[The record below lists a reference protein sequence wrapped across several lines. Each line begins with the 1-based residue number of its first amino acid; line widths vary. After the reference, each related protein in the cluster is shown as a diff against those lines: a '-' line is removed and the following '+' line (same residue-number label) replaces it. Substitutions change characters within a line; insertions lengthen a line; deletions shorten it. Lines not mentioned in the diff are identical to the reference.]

1 MRCPSL
7 LGKLIA
13 AGIACAQLV
22 APAVAAPPDAMRA
35 VVAATLKERLPDLAV
50 PDYALGAAAF
60 DADLRRQLEE
70 NSAAGTE
77 AVAAGKVLWTRK
89 FRNGRSLAGCFPN
102 GGRRVAASY
111 PQFDPRVKR
120 VITLEMA
127 VNQCLKAHGE
137 TLFDHDDPKTMGAV
151 TAYLRSLS
159 DGQKLAVR
167 VRPEAEAQLEQG
179 RRLYFS
185 RLGQRNF
192 ACASCHVQGAGKRY
206 NDTPLSPVIGQAAH
220 WPVIRGGVPVT
231 LHQRIRECLELM
243 GVAPFP
249 AGSEELNTI
258 EYFLAYLSN
267 GYTLGANAWRPAAS
281 LR

>member
-7 LGKLIA
+7 LGTSIAA
-13 AGIACAQLV
+13 AGIACSQLV
-22 APAVAAPPDAMRA
+22 APAVAATPEAMRTA
-35 VVAATLKERLPDLAV
+35 VTAALKERLPDLAAR
-50 PDYALGAAAF
+50 DYALGAAAF

-70 NSAAGTE
+70 NSAAGGE
-77 AVAAGKVLWTRK
+77 VVAAGKALWTRK

-137 TLFDHDDPKTMGAV
+137 ALFDHDDSKTMGAV

-159 DGQKLAVR
+159 DGQKLSVR
-167 VRPEAEAQLEQG
+167 VRPEAEAQLEHG

-185 RLGQRNF
+185 RMGQRNF

-206 NDTPLSPVIGQAAH
+206 NDTPLSPVIGQATH
-220 WPVIRGGVPVT
+220 WPVIRDGIPVT

-243 GVAPFP
+243 GAAPFP

-267 GYTLGANAWRPAAS
+267 GYTLGANAWRP
-281 LR
+281 R